1 MRSQRKGES
10 PSGRNA
16 KSIFFFSLFCC
27 STGYKTDE
35 QGVTKPV
42 LARFAV
48 PLSCCRA
55 DEEATESD
63 RQTVN
68 FGIIAA
74 HSLVTAMDEALKTLG
89 FPKKDCETIKFCEKW
104 TGNFSAHRPEATS
117 TSFFL
122 LFLPRQD

>member
-1 MRSQRKGES
+1 MSQRKGES
-10 PSGRNA
+10 PSGKSA
-16 KSIFFFSLFCC
+16 KRIFFSPFCC

-35 QGVTKPV
+35 QGVAKLV

-68 FGIIAA
+68 FGIIAN
-74 HSLVTAMDEALKTLG
+74 HSLVIAMAK
-89 FPKKDCETIKFCEKW
+89 P
-104 TGNFSAHRPEATS
+104 
-117 TSFFL
+117 
-122 LFLPRQD
+122 